1 MFRRLVS
8 LVFLMFLLASAVR
21 ADRKP
26 FTPSQMER
34 YNRLTHE
41 LIAPCCWRETIAV
54 HRSEAALQMLAEV
67 QQLVAEGQSEEQIK
81 AMYVSRYGIRILA
94 DPPGMEGWWLYVLP
108 VTLFL
113 CLMYLA
119 VRRLRLLVART
130 ASPLPQVT
138 PELLALVRKE
148 VGTEW

>member
-8 LVFLMFLLASAVR
+8 LVFLMFLLVSAVR

-81 AMYVSRYGIRILA
+81 AMYVNRYGIRILA

-148 VGTEW
+148 SGTEW